1 MVSTGI
7 DSRTESATFHITQI
21 AEGEFLNLRI
31 AGEAPEHSAHDGHD
45 HGEDSDFRVVR
56 LPNRIFE
63 QRTLIL
69 GILAALSLAI
79 IFYALG
85 QQSRERLHQ
94 QARKRKKKRS

>member
-1 MVSTGI
+1 M
-7 DSRTESATFHITQI
+7 
-21 AEGEFLNLRI
+21 
-31 AGEAPEHSAHDGHD
+31 
-45 HGEDSDFRVVR
+45 VR